1 MARPSVEP
9 IRRRDLMNAAI
20 AAIHQR
26 GSLDVTMSEIAGFAG
41 VSPALA
47 HHYFGGK
54 DQLIVASMR
63 HLLTELRTAVILALD
78 AAETPRERIS
88 AVINTSFA
96 PEQFDE
102 KTVSAWLTFYH
113 YAQSSDDA
121 ARLLT
126 VYFARLKS
134 NLADALR
141 QLAGPDDAFMIAAGA
156 AALIDGLYL
165 RYGLKAGA
173 PPRGHARALVE
184 RFIDDALAAAGGT
197 GAV

>member
-9 IRRRDLMNAAI
+9 IRRLDLMNAAI
-20 AAIHQR
+20 TAIHQR
-26 GSLDVTMSEIAGFAG
+26 GSLDVTMSEIAGVAG

-63 HLLTELRTAVILALD
+63 HLLSELRVAVVLALMG
-78 AAETPRERIS
+78 AETPRDRIS
-88 AVINTSFA
+88 AVISSSFA

-121 ARLLT
+121 ARLLS
-126 VYFARLKS
+126 VYFSRLKS
-134 NLADALR
+134 NLANALR
-141 QLAGPDDAFMIAAGA
+141 QLAAPDEALLIADGA

-165 RYGLKAGA
+165 RYGLKSGA
-173 PPRGHARALVE
+173 PPRGHARQLVE
-184 RFIDDALAAAGGT
+184 RYIDDALAAAENRQS
-197 GAV
+197 

>member
-63 HLLTELRTAVILALD
+63 HLLSELRASVIPALTA
-78 AAETPRERIS
+78 AATPRERIS

-96 PEQFDE
+96 LEQFDE

-113 YAQSSDDA
+113 YAQSSEDA

-126 VYFARLKS
+126 VYFGRLKS
-134 NLADALR
+134 NLADAL
-141 QLAGPDDAFMIAAGA
+141 QHLVAPADAQMISAGA

-165 RYGLKAGA
+165 RYGLKTGA
-173 PPRGHARALVE
+173 PPHNHARALVE
-184 RFIDDALAAAGGT
+184 RYIDDALAAAS
-197 GAV
+197 ANRPL